1 MKPCDMLS
9 PEKIAETCCI
19 SPVFAER
26 AAHRFFFADIYQSF
40 IDHTKHKMDYN
51 KVHRRNIMKRRV
63 LREIAVQSLYQMEM
77 NQVDSA
83 EAVSMLLSEAAEEN
97 ETERVIGDEA
107 KVKEIVLQ
115 LVNGTWV
122 AREEIDAVLTQYLK
136 GWQVSRLSR
145 VDRQILRLAAYELA
159 YREDVPGKVA
169 VNEAIELAKHFG
181 TDESGKFVNGVL
193 GRMLQELDEVK
204 AKIKKT

>member
-1 MKPCDMLS
+1 
-9 PEKIAETCCI
+9 
-19 SPVFAER
+19 
-26 AAHRFFFADIYQSF
+26 
-40 IDHTKHKMDYN
+40 
-51 KVHRRNIMKRRV
+51 MKRRV

-77 NQVDSA
+77 NEVDSA

-107 KVKEIVLQ
+107 KVKEIVLE
-115 LVNGTWV
+115 LVNGSW
-122 AREEIDAVLTQYLK
+122 AAKEDIDAVLTHYLK

-159 YREDVPGKVA
+159 FREDVPGKVA

-193 GRMLQELDEVK
+193 GRMLQEVDEVK
-204 AKIKKT
+204 AKLKKA